1 MSFDRAPPARP
12 LDALG
17 LLFVRLGVDGSNS
30 PEVSPTAVVIAPV
43 IVVEGIVAEEMR

>member
-1 MSFDRAPPARP
+1 

-17 LLFVRLGVDGSNS
+17 LLFARLGVDGSTS
-30 PEVSPTAVVIAPV
+30 PEDSPTAVVIAPV